1 MIRAKF
7 RPHEKIAHPLD
18 FRRAFERRR
27 SASDGSMVVYGVENG
42 RDHPRL
48 GISIGRKKV
57 RSAVEFCWIAG
68 GWDGDADGVMEGC
81 QHNTMDVEYH
91 GPNPQ
96 MQGWYLAALRA
107 GAEMAEHEGDAEF
120 AERCN
125 ELFAFGRAWM

>member
-27 SASDGSMVVYGVENG
+27 SASDSSMVVYGVENG

-57 RSAVEFCWIAG
+57 RSAVERNRVKRLLREAFVVEGPRLPPDQDIVVVARPPSRELAERDGLAG
-68 GWDGDADGVMEGC
+68 V
-81 QHNTMDVEYH
+81 Q
-91 GPNPQ
+91 
-96 MQGWYLAALRA
+96 AALGELIGKAA
-107 GAEMAEHEGDAEF
+107 GESPKA
-120 AERCN
+120 
-125 ELFAFGRAWM
+125 